1 MSTTHDFK
9 SAASKTSSSAS
20 VVKIPNKEK
29 EIAMCRKLS
38 VLPLALLVFAS
49 ICQHSVAADKINYP
63 QKGHVLSI
71 IVPYNAGGGADTDAR
86 ILAPLLEK
94 KLSIPVQVVNKPGA
108 GTQVGMTELTSA
120 KPDGYTIL
128 LGHFPGTVTTYL
140 DSTRQTAY
148 NRKNFAAIAFTCSEP
163 FTFIVAKDSPH
174 KSMKDVIDYAKA
186 NPEKFKVAVTGI
198 LLPPHLSVL
207 ELEKQTGVKFATVH
221 FDGAAPG
228 RTAFLGGHTDAL
240 VALVSEAAPALK
252 GDMAR
257 VIGIMD
263 TQDNAQLPGVK
274 TMPEQGYNVLMVNS
288 EGILAPAGT
297 PSAIIQYLEAAFKEA
312 VANETY
318 TSRMKQL
325 GINVKFKDAKESEQ
339 WLTQLENQVKPL
351 IDDAR
356 KKQQ

>member
-1 MSTTHDFK
+1 MK
-9 SAASKTSSSAS
+9 S
-20 VVKIPNKEK
+20 
-29 EIAMCRKLS
+29 KLS
-38 VLPLALLVFAS
+38 TLFLALAVMSLIYQPGF
-49 ICQHSVAADKINYP
+49 AADKINYP
-63 QKGHVLSI
+63 QKGRVLTI

-86 ILAPLLEK
+86 IIAPLLEK
-94 KLSIPVQVVNKPGA
+94 KMGIPVQVVNKPGA

-128 LGHFPGTVTTYL
+128 LGHFPGTVSPYL
-140 DSTRQTAY
+140 DPTRQTTY
-148 NRKNFAAIAFTCSEP
+148 NRKDFVGVAFTASEP
-163 FTFIVAKDSPH
+163 FTFIVAKDSPY

-186 NPEKFKVAVTGI
+186 NPEKFKVAVTGV

-207 ELEKQTGVKFATVH
+207 ELEKQTGAKFAIVH

-257 VIGIMD
+257 VIAIMD
-263 TQDNAQLPGVK
+263 TEGNAQLPGVK

-297 PSAIIQYLEAAFKEA
+297 PPAIIQYLDNALKAA
-312 VANETY
+312 VADETY
-318 TSRMKQL
+318 LSRMKQL
-325 GINVKFKDAKESEQ
+325 GINVKFKGAKESEA
-339 WLTQLENQVKPL
+339 WLTQLENQVGPL
-351 IDDAR
+351 IREVR

>member
-1 MSTTHDFK
+1 MIRK
-9 SAASKTSSSAS
+9 SVRALVSLAAILLLCQSSIAS
-20 VVKIPNKEK
+20 
-29 EIAMCRKLS
+29 
-38 VLPLALLVFAS
+38 
-49 ICQHSVAADKINYP
+49 DKINYP
-63 QKGHVLSI
+63 QKGRVLSI

-86 ILAPLLEK
+86 IIAPLLEK
-94 KLSIPVQVVNKPGA
+94 KMGIPVQVVNKPGA

-140 DSTRQTAY
+140 DPTRQTAY
-148 NRKNFAAIAFTCSEP
+148 GRKNFAGIAFTASEP
-163 FTFIVAKDSPH
+163 FTFIVGKDSPY
-174 KSMKDVIDYAKA
+174 KTMKDVVDYAKA
-186 NPEKFKVAVTGI
+186 NPEKFRVAVTGI

-207 ELEKQTGVKFATVH
+207 ELEKQTGAKFATVH

-228 RTAFLGGHTDAL
+228 RTAFLGGHTEAL

-263 TQDNAQLPGVK
+263 TQGNEQLPGVK
-274 TMPEQGYNVLMVNS
+274 TMPDQGYNVLMVNS

-297 PSAIIQYLEAAFKEA
+297 PPAIIQYLEEAIKEA
-312 VANETY
+312 TANEAY
-318 TSRMKQL
+318 KSRMKQL
-325 GINVKFKDAKESEQ
+325 GINVKFKGAKESEQ

-351 IDDAR
+351 IEEAR

>member
-1 MSTTHDFK
+1 MY
-9 SAASKTSSSAS
+9 
-20 VVKIPNKEK
+20 
-29 EIAMCRKLS
+29 RKLS
-38 VLPLALLVFAS
+38 TLFLAVAVMALF
-49 ICQHSVAADKINYP
+49 CQPSRAADKINYP
-63 QKGHVLSI
+63 KKGRVLSI

-86 ILAPLLEK
+86 IITPLLEK
-94 KLSIPVQVVNKPGA
+94 KLGIPVQVVNKPGA

-140 DSTRQTAY
+140 DPTRQTAY
-148 NRKNFAAIAFTCSEP
+148 SRKNFTGIAFTCSEP

-174 KSMKDVIDYAKA
+174 RSMKDVIDFAKA

-263 TQDNAQLPGVK
+263 TEGNAQLPGVK

-297 PSAIIQYLEAAFKEA
+297 PPAIIQYLESAFKE
-312 VANETY
+312 VTVNEAY
-318 TSRMKQL
+318 TSRMRQL
-325 GINVKFKDAKESEQ
+325 GINVKFKGTKESEE
-339 WLTQLENQVKPL
+339 WLTQLEKQVKPL

>member
-1 MSTTHDFK
+1 MYRK
-9 SAASKTSSSAS
+9 SVRVLVSLAAILLLCQSSIAS
-20 VVKIPNKEK
+20 
-29 EIAMCRKLS
+29 
-38 VLPLALLVFAS
+38 
-49 ICQHSVAADKINYP
+49 DKVNYP
-63 QKGHVLSI
+63 QKGRVLSI

-86 ILAPLLEK
+86 IIAPLLEK
-94 KLSIPVQVVNKPGA
+94 KMGIPVQVVNKPGA

-140 DSTRQTAY
+140 DPTRQTAY
-148 NRKNFAAIAFTCSEP
+148 SRKNFTGIAFTASEP
-163 FTFIVAKDSPH
+163 FTFIVGKDSPY
-174 KSMKDVIDYAKA
+174 KTMKDVVDYAKA
-186 NPEKFKVAVTGI
+186 NPEKFRVAVTGI

-207 ELEKQTGVKFATVH
+207 ELEKQTGAKFATVH

-228 RTAFLGGHTDAL
+228 RTAFLGGHTEAL

-257 VIGIMD
+257 VIGVMD
-263 TQDNAQLPGVK
+263 TQGNEQLPGVK
-274 TMPEQGYNVLMVNS
+274 TMPDQGYKVLMVNS

-297 PSAIIQYLEAAFKEA
+297 PPAIIQYLEDAIKEA
-312 VANETY
+312 VANEAY
-318 TSRMKQL
+318 ISRMKQL
-325 GINVKFKDAKESEQ
+325 GINVKFKGSKESEQ

-351 IDDAR
+351 IEEAR

>member
-1 MSTTHDFK
+1 MY
-9 SAASKTSSSAS
+9 
-20 VVKIPNKEK
+20 
-29 EIAMCRKLS
+29 RKLS
-38 VLPLALLVFAS
+38 VLFLALVALS
-49 ICQHSVAADKINYP
+49 LMGRPSVAADKLNYP
-63 QKGHVLSI
+63 QKGRVLSI

-86 ILAPLLEK
+86 IIAPLLEK
-94 KLSIPVQVVNKPGA
+94 KMGIPVQVVNKPGA

-140 DSTRQTAY
+140 DATRQTAY
-148 NRKNFAAIAFTCSEP
+148 SRKDFAGVAFTSSEP
-163 FTFIVAKDSPH
+163 FTFIVGKDSPH
-174 KSMKDVIDYAKA
+174 KSMKDVVDTAKA
-186 NPEKFKVAVTGI
+186 NPEKFKVAVTGL

-207 ELEKQTGVKFATVH
+207 ELEKQTGAKFATVH

-263 TQDNAQLPGVK
+263 AQGNAQLPGVK
-274 TMPEQGYNVLMVNS
+274 TMPEQGYKVLMVNS

-297 PSAIIQYLEAAFKEA
+297 PPAIIQYLENAIKEA
-312 VANETY
+312 VANEVY
-318 TSRMKQL
+318 TSRMQQL
-325 GINVKFKDAKESEQ
+325 GINVSFKGAKDSEQ

-351 IDDAR
+351 IEEAR
-356 KKQQ
+356 KNQK

>member
-1 MSTTHDFK
+1 MFQTLRILVVCMVVLGFMGQ
-9 SAASKTSSSAS
+9 SA
-20 VVKIPNKEK
+20 
-29 EIAMCRKLS
+29 
-38 VLPLALLVFAS
+38 
-49 ICQHSVAADKINYP
+49 VAADKLNYP
-63 QKGHVLSI
+63 QKGKVLTI

-86 ILAPLLEK
+86 IIAPLLEK
-94 KLSIPVQVVNKPGA
+94 KMGIPVQVVNKPGA

-140 DSTRQTAY
+140 DATRQTAY
-148 NRKNFAAIAFTCSEP
+148 SRKNFVGVAFTASEP
-163 FTFIVAKDSPH
+163 FTFIVGKDSPH
-174 KSMKDVIDYAKA
+174 KTMKDVVDAAKA
-186 NPEKFKVAVTGI
+186 NPEKLKVAVTGL
-198 LLPPHLSVL
+198 LLPP
-207 ELEKQTGVKFATVH
+207 ATVH

-263 TQDNAQLPGVK
+263 TEGNAQLPGVK
-274 TMPEQGYNVLMVNS
+274 TMPEQGYKVLMVNS

-297 PSAIIQYLEAAFKEA
+297 PPAIIQYLESAIKEA
-312 VANETY
+312 VANEAY

-325 GINVKFKDAKESEQ
+325 G
-339 WLTQLENQVKPL
+339 
-351 IDDAR
+351 
-356 KKQQ
+356 

>member
-1 MSTTHDFK
+1 MF
-9 SAASKTSSSAS
+9 
-20 VVKIPNKEK
+20 
-29 EIAMCRKLS
+29 RKLS
-38 VLPLALLVFAS
+38 TLVLAVAVMVLF
-49 ICQHSVAADKINYP
+49 CQPSGAADKINYP
-63 QKGHVLSI
+63 QKGRVLSI

-86 ILAPLLEK
+86 IIAPLLEK
-94 KLSIPVQVVNKPGA
+94 KMGIPVQVVNKPGA

-140 DSTRQTAY
+140 DPTRQTAY
-148 NRKNFAAIAFTCSEP
+148 SRKNFVGIAFTSSEP
-163 FTFIVAKDSPH
+163 FTFIVGKDSPH
-174 KSMKDVIDYAKA
+174 KSMQDVIDFAKA

-198 LLPPHLSVL
+198 LLPPHLSIL

-263 TQDNAQLPGVK
+263 TEGNAQLPGVK
-274 TMPEQGYNVLMVNS
+274 TMPEQGYKVLMVNS

-297 PSAIIQYLEAAFKEA
+297 PPAIIQYLESAFKEA

-318 TSRMKQL
+318 TSRMQQL
-325 GINVKFKDAKESEQ
+325 GIHVKFKGANGSEE

-351 IDDAR
+351 IEDAR

>member
-1 MSTTHDFK
+1 MY
-9 SAASKTSSSAS
+9 
-20 VVKIPNKEK
+20 
-29 EIAMCRKLS
+29 RKLS
-38 VLPLALLVFAS
+38 VLFLALVALS
-49 ICQHSVAADKINYP
+49 LMGRPSVAADKLNYP
-63 QKGHVLSI
+63 QKGRVLSI

-86 ILAPLLEK
+86 IIAPLLEK
-94 KLSIPVQVVNKPGA
+94 KMGIPVQVVNKPGA

-140 DSTRQTAY
+140 DATRQTAY
-148 NRKNFAAIAFTCSEP
+148 SRKDFAGVAFTSSEP
-163 FTFIVAKDSPH
+163 FTFIVGKDSPH
-174 KSMKDVIDYAKA
+174 KSMRDVVDTAKA
-186 NPEKFKVAVTGI
+186 NPEKFKVAVTGL

-207 ELEKQTGVKFATVH
+207 ELEKQTGAKFATVH

-263 TQDNAQLPGVK
+263 AQGNAQLPGVK
-274 TMPEQGYNVLMVNS
+274 TMPEQGYKVLMVNS

-297 PSAIIQYLEAAFKEA
+297 PPAIIQYLENAIKEA
-312 VANETY
+312 VANEVY
-318 TSRMKQL
+318 TSRMQQL
-325 GINVKFKDAKESEQ
+325 GINVSFKGAKDSEQ

-351 IDDAR
+351 IEEAR
-356 KKQQ
+356 KNQK

>member
-1 MSTTHDFK
+1 MY
-9 SAASKTSSSAS
+9 
-20 VVKIPNKEK
+20 
-29 EIAMCRKLS
+29 RKLS
-38 VLPLALLVFAS
+38 TLLLAVAVMALF
-49 ICQHSVAADKINYP
+49 CQPSRAADKIDYP
-63 QKGHVLSI
+63 KKGRVLSI

-86 ILAPLLEK
+86 IIAPLLEK
-94 KLSIPVQVVNKPGA
+94 KLGMPVQVVNKPGA

-140 DSTRQTAY
+140 DPTRQTAY
-148 NRKNFAAIAFTCSEP
+148 SRKNFTGIAFTCSEP

-174 KSMKDVIDYAKA
+174 KSMKDVIDFAKA

-207 ELEKQTGVKFATVH
+207 ELEKQTGIKFATVH

-263 TQDNAQLPGVK
+263 TAGNAQLPGVK
-274 TMPEQGYNVLMVNS
+274 TMPEQGYKVLMVNS
-288 EGILAPAGT
+288 EGILAPADT
-297 PSAIIQYLEAAFKEA
+297 PPAIIQYLESAFKEA

-318 TSRMKQL
+318 TSRMQQL
-325 GINVKFKDAKESEQ
+325 GINVKFKGAKESEE
-339 WLTQLENQVKPL
+339 WLTQLEKQVKPL
-351 IDDAR
+351 IEDAR
-356 KKQQ
+356 KNQ

>member
-1 MSTTHDFK
+1 MY
-9 SAASKTSSSAS
+9 
-20 VVKIPNKEK
+20 
-29 EIAMCRKLS
+29 RKLS
-38 VLPLALLVFAS
+38 VLFLALVALS
-49 ICQHSVAADKINYP
+49 LMGRPSVAADKLNYP
-63 QKGHVLSI
+63 QKGRVLSI

-86 ILAPLLEK
+86 IIAPLLEK
-94 KLSIPVQVVNKPGA
+94 KMGIPVQVVNKPGA

-140 DSTRQTAY
+140 DATRQTAY
-148 NRKNFAAIAFTCSEP
+148 SRKDFAGVAFTSSEP
-163 FTFIVAKDSPH
+163 FTFIVGKDSPH
-174 KSMKDVIDYAKA
+174 KSMKDVVDTAKA
-186 NPEKFKVAVTGI
+186 NPEKFKVAVTGL

-207 ELEKQTGVKFATVH
+207 ELEKQTGAKFATVH

-263 TQDNAQLPGVK
+263 AQGNAQLPGVK
-274 TMPEQGYNVLMVNS
+274 TMPEQGYKVLMVNS

-297 PSAIIQYLEAAFKEA
+297 PPAIIQYLESAIKEA
-312 VANETY
+312 VANEVY
-318 TSRMKQL
+318 TSRMQQL
-325 GINVKFKDAKESEQ
+325 GINVSFKGAKDSEQ

-351 IDDAR
+351 IEEAR
-356 KKQQ
+356 KNQK

>member
-1 MSTTHDFK
+1 MYRTLTILFF
-9 SAASKTSSSAS
+9 ALATVS
-20 VVKIPNKEK
+20 VSLQS
-29 EIAMCRKLS
+29 M
-38 VLPLALLVFAS
+38 
-49 ICQHSVAADKINYP
+49 AADKITYP
-63 QKGHVLSI
+63 QKGRALTI
-71 IVPYNAGGGADTDAR
+71 IVPYPAGGGADTDAR
-86 ILAPLLEK
+86 IIAPLLEK
-94 KLSIPVQVVNKPGA
+94 KMGIPVQVMNRPGA

-128 LGHFPGTVTTYL
+128 LGHFPGTVSPYL
-140 DSTRQTAY
+140 DPTRQTAY
-148 NRKNFAAIAFTCSEP
+148 GRKDFRGIAFTCSEP
-163 FTFIVAKDSPH
+163 FTFIVAKSSPH
-174 KSMKDVIDYAKA
+174 KSMKDVVNYATA

-207 ELEKQTGVKFATVH
+207 ELEKQTGAKFATVH

-252 GDMAR
+252 GDMAQ

-263 TQDNAQLPGVK
+263 EQGNAQLPGVK
-274 TMPEQGYNVLMVNS
+274 TMPEQGYKVLMVNS

-297 PSAIIQYLEAAFKEA
+297 PPEIIQYLENALQEA

-318 TSRMKQL
+318 TSRMQQL
-325 GINVKFKDAKESEQ
+325 GINVKFKGAKESEH

-351 IDDAR
+351 IEEAR
-356 KKQQ
+356 KAQK

>member
-1 MSTTHDFK
+1 MYRK
-9 SAASKTSSSAS
+9 SVRVLLSLAAILLLFQSSIAS
-20 VVKIPNKEK
+20 
-29 EIAMCRKLS
+29 
-38 VLPLALLVFAS
+38 
-49 ICQHSVAADKINYP
+49 DKINYP
-63 QKGHVLSI
+63 QKGRVLSI
-71 IVPYNAGGGADTDAR
+71 IVPYPAGGGADTDAR
-86 ILAPLLEK
+86 IIAPLLEK
-94 KLSIPVQVVNKPGA
+94 KMGIPVQVVNKPGA

-140 DSTRQTAY
+140 DPTRQTAY
-148 NRKNFAAIAFTCSEP
+148 SRKNFTGVAFTSSEP
-163 FTFIVAKDSPH
+163 FTFIVAKDSPY
-174 KSMKDVIDYAKA
+174 KSMQDVVDYAKA
-186 NPEKFKVAVTGI
+186 NPEKFRVAVTGI

-207 ELEKQTGVKFATVH
+207 ELEKQTGAKFATVH

-228 RTAFLGGHTDAL
+228 RTAFLGGHTEAL

-263 TQDNAQLPGVK
+263 TQGNDQLPGVK
-274 TMPEQGYNVLMVNS
+274 TMPDQGYKVLMVNS

-297 PSAIIQYLEAAFKEA
+297 PPAILQYLEEAINEA
-312 VANETY
+312 VTNEAF

-325 GINVKFKDAKESEQ
+325 GINVKFKGAKESDQ

-351 IDDAR
+351 IEEAR

>member
-1 MSTTHDFK
+1 MY
-9 SAASKTSSSAS
+9 
-20 VVKIPNKEK
+20 
-29 EIAMCRKLS
+29 RKLS
-38 VLPLALLVFAS
+38 VLLLALVALS
-49 ICQHSVAADKINYP
+49 LMCRPSDAADKPNYP
-63 QKGHVLSI
+63 QKGRILSI

-86 ILAPLLEK
+86 IIAPLLEK
-94 KLSIPVQVVNKPGA
+94 KMGIPVQVVNKPGA
-108 GTQVGMTELTSA
+108 GTQVGMTELTAA

-140 DSTRQTAY
+140 DATRQTAY
-148 NRKNFAAIAFTCSEP
+148 SRKDFAGIAFTASEP

-174 KSMKDVIDYAKA
+174 KSMKDVVDYAKA
-186 NPEKFKVAVTGI
+186 NPEKFKVAVTGL

-207 ELEKQTGVKFATVH
+207 ELEKQTGAKFATVH

-263 TQDNAQLPGVK
+263 TEGNAQLPGVK
-274 TMPEQGYNVLMVNS
+274 TMPEQGYKVLMVNS

-297 PSAIIQYLEAAFKEA
+297 PPAIIQYLEAAIKDA
-312 VANETY
+312 VANEAY
-318 TSRMKQL
+318 TSRMQQL
-325 GINVKFKDAKESEQ
+325 GIDVKFKDAKESEL
-339 WLTQLENQVKPL
+339 WLTQLESQVKPL
-351 IDDAR
+351 IEEAR
-356 KKQQ
+356 KNQK

>member
-1 MSTTHDFK
+1 MRRGRKFFLEPKHQQE
-9 SAASKTSSSAS
+9 
-20 VVKIPNKEK
+20 VV
-29 EIAMCRKLS
+29 MYRKLS
-38 VLPLALLVFAS
+38 NLFLAVAVMALFCQPAS
-49 ICQHSVAADKINYP
+49 AADKINYP
-63 QKGHVLSI
+63 QKGRVLSI

-86 ILAPLLEK
+86 IIAPLLEK
-94 KLSIPVQVVNKPGA
+94 KMGIPVQVVNKPGA

-120 KPDGYTIL
+120 KFDGYTIL

-140 DSTRQTAY
+140 DPTRQTVY
-148 NRKNFAAIAFTCSEP
+148 SRKNFAGIAFTSSEP

-174 KSMKDVIDYAKA
+174 KSMKDVIDFAKA

-207 ELEKQTGVKFATVH
+207 ELEKQSGVKFATVH

-263 TQDNAQLPGVK
+263 TEGNAQLPGIK
-274 TMPEQGYNVLMVNS
+274 TMPEQGYTVLMVNS

-297 PSAIIQYLEAAFKEA
+297 PPAIIQYLEAAIKEA
-312 VANETY
+312 VANEAY
-318 TSRMKQL
+318 TSRMQQL
-325 GINVKFKDAKESEQ
+325 GINVKFRGAKESEE

>member
-1 MSTTHDFK
+1 VLPAFFLE
-9 SAASKTSSSAS
+9 
-20 VVKIPNKEK
+20 PNNPKE
-29 EIAMCRKLS
+29 ERMYRKLS
-38 VLPLALLVFAS
+38 TLILALAAIALV
-49 ICQHSVAADKINYP
+49 CQPSVAADKINYP
-63 QKGHVLSI
+63 QKGRVLTM

-86 ILAPLLEK
+86 IIAPLLEK
-94 KLSIPVQVVNKPGA
+94 KMGIPVQVVNKPGA

-140 DSTRQTAY
+140 DPTRQTAY
-148 NRKNFAAIAFTCSEP
+148 SRKNFAGIAFTSSEP

-174 KSMKDVIDYAKA
+174 KSMKDVVDYAKA

-207 ELEKQTGVKFATVH
+207 ELEKQTSAKFATVH

-263 TQDNAQLPGVK
+263 RQGNEQLPGVK

-288 EGILAPAGT
+288 EGLLAPAGT
-297 PSAIIQYLEAAFKEA
+297 PPAIIQYLEEAIKEA
-312 VANETY
+312 VANEAY

-325 GINVKFKDAKESEQ
+325 GISVKFRGSKESEQ

-351 IDDAR
+351 IEEAR

>member
-1 MSTTHDFK
+1 MY
-9 SAASKTSSSAS
+9 
-20 VVKIPNKEK
+20 
-29 EIAMCRKLS
+29 RKLS
-38 VLPLALLVFAS
+38 VLFLALVALS
-49 ICQHSVAADKINYP
+49 LMGRPSVAADKLNYP
-63 QKGHVLSI
+63 QKGRVLSI

-86 ILAPLLEK
+86 IIAPLLEK
-94 KLSIPVQVVNKPGA
+94 KMGIPVQVVNKPGA

-120 KPDGYTIL
+120 KPDGYTLL

-140 DSTRQTAY
+140 DATRQTAY
-148 NRKNFAAIAFTCSEP
+148 SRKNFVGIAFTASEP
-163 FTFIVAKDSPH
+163 FTFIVGKDSPH
-174 KSMKDVIDYAKA
+174 KSMRDVVDAAKA
-186 NPEKFKVAVTGI
+186 NPEKFKVAVTGL

-207 ELEKQTGVKFATVH
+207 ELEKQTGAKFATVH

-263 TQDNAQLPGVK
+263 TEGNAQLPGVK
-274 TMPEQGYNVLMVNS
+274 TMPEQGYKVLMVNS

-297 PSAIIQYLEAAFKEA
+297 PAAIIQYLENAIKDA
-312 VANETY
+312 VSNETY

-325 GINVKFKDAKESEQ
+325 GINVKFKGAKESEQ

-351 IDDAR
+351 IEEAR
-356 KKQQ
+356 RNQK

>member
-1 MSTTHDFK
+1 MYRK
-9 SAASKTSSSAS
+9 S
-20 VVKIPNKEK
+20 VRV
-29 EIAMCRKLS
+29 L
-38 VLPLALLVFAS
+38 LPLAAILLLCQLSIAS
-49 ICQHSVAADKINYP
+49 DKIKYP
-63 QKGHVLSI
+63 QKGRVLSI

-86 ILAPLLEK
+86 IIAPLLEK
-94 KLSIPVQVVNKPGA
+94 KMGIPVQVVNKPGA

-140 DSTRQTAY
+140 DPTRQTAY
-148 NRKNFAAIAFTCSEP
+148 SRKNFTGMAFTASEP
-163 FTFIVAKDSPH
+163 FTFIVGKDSPY
-174 KSMKDVIDYAKA
+174 KSMKDVVDYAKA
-186 NPEKFKVAVTGI
+186 NPEKFRVAVTGI

-207 ELEKQTGVKFATVH
+207 ELEKQTGAKFATVH

-228 RTAFLGGHTDAL
+228 RTAFLGGHTEAL

-263 TQDNAQLPGVK
+263 TQGNEQLPGVK
-274 TMPEQGYNVLMVNS
+274 TMPDQGYKVLMVNS

-297 PSAIIQYLEAAFKEA
+297 PPAIIQYLEEAIKEA
-312 VANETY
+312 VANEAY
-318 TSRMKQL
+318 ISRMKQL
-325 GINVKFKDAKESEQ
+325 GINVKFKGAKESEQ

-351 IDDAR
+351 IEEAR

>member
-1 MSTTHDFK
+1 MY
-9 SAASKTSSSAS
+9 
-20 VVKIPNKEK
+20 
-29 EIAMCRKLS
+29 RKLS
-38 VLPLALLVFAS
+38 VLLLALVALS
-49 ICQHSVAADKINYP
+49 LMCRPSDAADKLNYP
-63 QKGHVLSI
+63 QKGRILSI

-86 ILAPLLEK
+86 IIAPLLEK
-94 KLSIPVQVVNKPGA
+94 KMGIPVQVVNKPGA
-108 GTQVGMTELTSA
+108 GTQVGMTELTAA

-140 DSTRQTAY
+140 DATRQTAY
-148 NRKNFAAIAFTCSEP
+148 SRKDFAGIAFTASEP

-174 KSMKDVIDYAKA
+174 KSMKDVVDYAKA
-186 NPEKFKVAVTGI
+186 NPEKFKVAVTGL

-207 ELEKQTGVKFATVH
+207 ELEKQTGAKFATVH

-263 TQDNAQLPGVK
+263 TEGNAQLPGVK
-274 TMPEQGYNVLMVNS
+274 TMPEQGYKVLMVNS

-297 PSAIIQYLEAAFKEA
+297 PPAIIQYLEAAIKDA
-312 VANETY
+312 VANEAY
-318 TSRMKQL
+318 TSRMQQL
-325 GINVKFKDAKESEQ
+325 GIDVKFKDAKESEL
-339 WLTQLENQVKPL
+339 WLTQLESQVKPL
-351 IDDAR
+351 IEEAR
-356 KKQQ
+356 KNQK

>member
-1 MSTTHDFK
+1 MY
-9 SAASKTSSSAS
+9 
-20 VVKIPNKEK
+20 
-29 EIAMCRKLS
+29 RKLS
-38 VLPLALLVFAS
+38 TLFLAVAVMALF
-49 ICQHSVAADKINYP
+49 CQPSRAADKIDYP
-63 QKGHVLSI
+63 KKGRVLSI

-86 ILAPLLEK
+86 IIAPLLEK
-94 KLSIPVQVVNKPGA
+94 KLGMPVQVVNKPGA

-140 DSTRQTAY
+140 DPTRQTAY
-148 NRKNFAAIAFTCSEP
+148 SRKNFTGIAFTCSEP

-174 KSMKDVIDYAKA
+174 KSMKDVIDFAKA

-263 TQDNAQLPGVK
+263 TEGNAQLPGVK

-297 PSAIIQYLEAAFKEA
+297 PPAIIQYLESAFKEA
-312 VANETY
+312 VANEAY
-318 TSRMKQL
+318 TSRMRQL
-325 GINVKFKDAKESEQ
+325 GINVKFKGTKESEE
-339 WLTQLENQVKPL
+339 WLTQLEKQVKPL

>member
-1 MSTTHDFK
+1 
-9 SAASKTSSSAS
+9 
-20 VVKIPNKEK
+20 
-29 EIAMCRKLS
+29 
-38 VLPLALLVFAS
+38 
-49 ICQHSVAADKINYP
+49 
-63 QKGHVLSI
+63 
-71 IVPYNAGGGADTDAR
+71 
-86 ILAPLLEK
+86 
-94 KLSIPVQVVNKPGA
+94 VNKPGA

-140 DSTRQTAY
+140 DPTRQTAY
-148 NRKNFAAIAFTCSEP
+148 NRKNFAGIAFTSSEP

-174 KSMKDVIDYAKA
+174 KSMKDVVDYAKA

-207 ELEKQTGVKFATVH
+207 ELEKQTSAKFATVH

-263 TQDNAQLPGVK
+263 RQGNEQLPGVK
-274 TMPEQGYNVLMVNS
+274 TMPEQGYHVLMVNS

-297 PSAIIQYLEAAFKEA
+297 PPAIIQYLEEAIKES
-312 VANETY
+312 VANEAY
-318 TSRMKQL
+318 TSRMQQL
-325 GINVKFKDAKESEQ
+325 GISVKFRGAKESEQ

-351 IDDAR
+351 IEEAR

>member
-1 MSTTHDFK
+1 MY
-9 SAASKTSSSAS
+9 
-20 VVKIPNKEK
+20 
-29 EIAMCRKLS
+29 RKLS
-38 VLPLALLVFAS
+38 TLFLAVALMALF
-49 ICQHSVAADKINYP
+49 CQPAGAADKINYP
-63 QKGHVLSI
+63 QKGRVLSI

-86 ILAPLLEK
+86 IIAPLLEK
-94 KLSIPVQVVNKPGA
+94 KMGIPVQVVNKPGA

-140 DSTRQTAY
+140 DPTRQTAY
-148 NRKNFAAIAFTCSEP
+148 SRKSFSGIAFTSSEP

-174 KSMKDVIDYAKA
+174 KSMKDVIDFAKA

-207 ELEKQTGVKFATVH
+207 ELEKQSGAKFATVH

-263 TQDNAQLPGVK
+263 TEGNAQLPGIK
-274 TMPEQGYNVLMVNS
+274 TMPEQGYKVLMVNS

-297 PSAIIQYLEAAFKEA
+297 PPAIIQYLEAAIKEA
-312 VANETY
+312 VANEAY
-318 TSRMKQL
+318 TSRMQQL
-325 GINVKFKDAKESEQ
+325 GINVKFRGAKESEE

>member
-1 MSTTHDFK
+1 MY
-9 SAASKTSSSAS
+9 
-20 VVKIPNKEK
+20 
-29 EIAMCRKLS
+29 RKLS
-38 VLPLALLVFAS
+38 VLFLVLVALSLMGRP
-49 ICQHSVAADKINYP
+49 SVAADKLNYP
-63 QKGHVLSI
+63 QKGRVLSI

-86 ILAPLLEK
+86 IIAPLLEK
-94 KLSIPVQVVNKPGA
+94 KMGIPVQVVNKPGA

-140 DSTRQTAY
+140 DATRQTAY
-148 NRKNFAAIAFTCSEP
+148 SRKDFAGVAFTSSEP
-163 FTFIVAKDSPH
+163 FTFIVGKDSPH
-174 KSMKDVIDYAKA
+174 KSMKDVVDTAKA
-186 NPEKFKVAVTGI
+186 NPEKFKVAVTGL

-207 ELEKQTGVKFATVH
+207 ELEKQTGAKFATVH

-263 TQDNAQLPGVK
+263 AQGNAQLPGVK
-274 TMPEQGYNVLMVNS
+274 TMPEQGYKVLMVNS

-297 PSAIIQYLEAAFKEA
+297 PPAIIQYLENAIKEA
-312 VANETY
+312 VANEVY
-318 TSRMKQL
+318 TSRMQQL
-325 GINVKFKDAKESEQ
+325 GINVSFKGAKDSEQ

-351 IDDAR
+351 IEEAR
-356 KKQQ
+356 KNQK

>member
-1 MSTTHDFK
+1 MFRK
-9 SAASKTSSSAS
+9 SA
-20 VVKIPNKEK
+20 VFF
-29 EIAMCRKLS
+29 LS
-38 VLPLALLVFAS
+38 LAFVLFFGQP
-49 ICQHSVAADKINYP
+49 SVAAEKINYP
-63 QKGHVLSI
+63 QKGRVLTI

-86 ILAPLLEK
+86 IIAPLLEK
-94 KLSIPVQVVNKPGA
+94 KMGIPVQVVNKPGA

-120 KPDGYTIL
+120 KPDGYTLL

-140 DSTRQTAY
+140 DPTRQTAY
-148 NRKNFAAIAFTCSEP
+148 SRKDFVGVAFTSSEP
-163 FTFIVAKDSPH
+163 FTFIVAKDSPY
-174 KSMKDVIDYAKA
+174 KSIKEVVDYAKS

-207 ELEKQTGVKFATVH
+207 ELEKQTGAKFATVH

-263 TQDNAQLPGVK
+263 TQGNEQLLGVK

-297 PSAIIQYLEAAFKEA
+297 PPGIVQYLEEAIKEA
-312 VANETY
+312 VANEAY

-325 GINVKFKDAKESEQ
+325 GINVKFRGAKDSEQ

-351 IDDAR
+351 ITEAR

>member
-1 MSTTHDFK
+1 MY
-9 SAASKTSSSAS
+9 
-20 VVKIPNKEK
+20 
-29 EIAMCRKLS
+29 RKLS
-38 VLPLALLVFAS
+38 TLFLAVAVMALF
-49 ICQHSVAADKINYP
+49 CQPSGAADKINYP
-63 QKGHVLSI
+63 QKGRVLSI

-86 ILAPLLEK
+86 IIAPLLEK
-94 KLSIPVQVVNKPGA
+94 KLGIPVQVVNKPGA

-140 DSTRQTAY
+140 DPTRQTVY
-148 NRKNFAAIAFTCSEP
+148 KRKDFAGVAFTASEP

-174 KSMKDVIDYAKA
+174 KSMKDVIDFAKA

-207 ELEKQTGVKFATVH
+207 ELEKQTGIKFATVH

-263 TQDNAQLPGVK
+263 TEGNAQLPGVK

-297 PSAIIQYLEAAFKEA
+297 PPAIIQYLESAFKEA

-318 TSRMKQL
+318 RSRMQQL
-325 GINVKFKDAKESEQ
+325 GINVKFKGAKESEE
-339 WLTQLENQVKPL
+339 WLTQLEKQVKPL

-356 KKQQ
+356 KNQ

>member
-1 MSTTHDFK
+1 
-9 SAASKTSSSAS
+9 
-20 VVKIPNKEK
+20 
-29 EIAMCRKLS
+29 
-38 VLPLALLVFAS
+38 
-49 ICQHSVAADKINYP
+49 
-63 QKGHVLSI
+63 
-71 IVPYNAGGGADTDAR
+71 
-86 ILAPLLEK
+86 
-94 KLSIPVQVVNKPGA
+94 VVNKPGA

-140 DSTRQTAY
+140 DPTRQTVY
-148 NRKNFAAIAFTCSEP
+148 NRKNFVAIAFTCSEP
-163 FTFIVAKDSPH
+163 FTFIVAKDSPY

-198 LLPPHLSVL
+198 LLPPHLSIL
-207 ELEKQTGVKFATVH
+207 ELEKQTGVKFATIH

-263 TQDNAQLPGVK
+263 TQGNAQLPGVK

-297 PSAIIQYLEAAFKEA
+297 PPAIIQYLEAAFKEA

>member
-1 MSTTHDFK
+1 MY
-9 SAASKTSSSAS
+9 
-20 VVKIPNKEK
+20 
-29 EIAMCRKLS
+29 RKLS
-38 VLPLALLVFAS
+38 TLFLAVAVMALF
-49 ICQHSVAADKINYP
+49 CQPSRAADKINYP
-63 QKGHVLSI
+63 QKGRVLSI

-86 ILAPLLEK
+86 IIAPLLEK
-94 KLSIPVQVVNKPGA
+94 KLGIPVQVVDKPGA

-140 DSTRQTAY
+140 DPTRQTAY
-148 NRKNFAAIAFTCSEP
+148 SRKNFTGIAFTCSEP

-174 KSMKDVIDYAKA
+174 KGMKDVIDFAKA

-263 TQDNAQLPGVK
+263 TEGNAQLPGVK

-297 PSAIIQYLEAAFKEA
+297 PPAIIQYLESAFKE
-312 VANETY
+312 VTVNEAY
-318 TSRMKQL
+318 TSRMRQL
-325 GINVKFKDAKESEQ
+325 GINVKFKGTKESEE
-339 WLTQLENQVKPL
+339 WLTQLEKQVKPL

>member
-1 MSTTHDFK
+1 MY
-9 SAASKTSSSAS
+9 
-20 VVKIPNKEK
+20 
-29 EIAMCRKLS
+29 RKLS
-38 VLPLALLVFAS
+38 VLFLALVALS
-49 ICQHSVAADKINYP
+49 LMGRPSVAADKLNYP
-63 QKGHVLSI
+63 QKGRVLSI

-86 ILAPLLEK
+86 IIAPLLEK
-94 KLSIPVQVVNKPGA
+94 KMGIPVQVVNKPGA
-108 GTQVGMTELTSA
+108 GTQVGMTELTAA

-140 DSTRQTAY
+140 DATRQTAY
-148 NRKNFAAIAFTCSEP
+148 SRKDFAGVAFMSSEP
-163 FTFIVAKDSPH
+163 FTFIVGKDSPH
-174 KSMKDVIDYAKA
+174 KSMKGVVDTAKA
-186 NPEKFKVAVTGI
+186 NPEKFKVAVTGL

-207 ELEKQTGVKFATVH
+207 ELEKQTGAKFATVH

-263 TQDNAQLPGVK
+263 TEGNAQLPGVK
-274 TMPEQGYNVLMVNS
+274 TMPEQGYKVLMVNS

-297 PSAIIQYLEAAFKEA
+297 PAAIIQYLEAAIKDA
-312 VANETY
+312 VSNETY
-318 TSRMKQL
+318 TSRMQQL
-325 GINVKFKDAKESEQ
+325 GINVKFKGAKDSEQ

-351 IDDAR
+351 IEEAR
-356 KKQQ
+356 KNQK